1 MAIKEPC
8 TLWTRLL
15 FISMS
20 VIKRLTL
27 ISDPTDE
34 FPKNTNNSFK
44 VRLPEPLSLQGEGW
58 YATLMSLTV
67 PDEGQ
72 SNAVIASD
80 PHTKVI
86 RYKHAISTRKW
97 TDTGDPSTSAYLFID
112 TALSTKMIE
121 LEEIMNA
128 TQIVST
134 GSEFWKRV
142 MQTLHDKIM
151 TEVMKDQWNASVTE
165 PDRKPIVFVNKHGMP
180 QLSWK
185 EESLLIKAIPKKDLL
200 NNQQIN
206 MVEFYVNV
214 DIALKFGLLRR
225 KTGKTGYAT
234 SDFVLGPNLQYS
246 LPTKTYGEN
255 TGPVGS
261 RYRTYYNWEGDVY
274 EGVNFSSR
282 AFSIMTA
289 DNVKWMR
296 LHQAF
301 EWRLN
306 NLDASFEKMVG
317 TRKRT
322 VMVYSDLVESTIVGS
337 GKYPLLREVQLLRTG
352 DGESTAEPLHH
363 QWIKLRGQ
371 QLDIVE
377 VEIASTSG
385 PLAILPPG
393 KTIVTIGL
401 KQV

>member
-1 MAIKEPC
+1 
-8 TLWTRLL
+8 
-15 FISMS
+15 MS
-20 VIKRLTL
+20 EIKRLTL

-34 FPKNTNNSFK
+34 FPNNANNSFK
-44 VRLPEPLSLQGEGW
+44 VRLPERMVLPGAGW
-58 YATLMSLTV
+58 HASLMSLTV
-67 PDEGQ
+67 PDQGQ
-72 SNAVIASD
+72 SNAIIAAD

-86 RYKHAISTRKW
+86 RYEHPIMTRKW
-97 TDTGDPSTSAYLFID
+97 TDTGDPSTSGYLSIVFPRAIE
-112 TALSTKMIE
+112 MIE

-128 TQIVST
+128 NQIVST

-142 MQTLHDKIM
+142 MQTLHNRIM
-151 TEVMKDQWNASVTE
+151 THVMKDQWGALIADR
-165 PDRKPIVFVNKHGMP
+165 DRKPIVFIKKHGIP

-185 EESLLIKAIPKKDLL
+185 GESLVIEAIAKEELL
-200 NNQQIN
+200 NSNQIN
-206 MVEFYVNV
+206 MVEFYINL

-234 SDFVLGPNLQYS
+234 SDFVMGPNMQYS
-246 LPTKTYGEN
+246 LPIKTYDET

-261 RYRTYYNWEGDVY
+261 RYRSYYNWEGEVY
-274 EGVNFSSR
+274 EGVNFTSR
-282 AFSIMTA
+282 VFTIVTA
-289 DNVKWMR
+289 DNVKWVR

-306 NLDASFEKMVG
+306 NLDASFEKIVG

-322 VMVYSDLVESTIVGS
+322 VMVYSNLVESTVVGS
-337 GKYPLLREVQLLRTG
+337 GKYPLLREVQLWRTG

-363 QWIKLRGQ
+363 QWIKLRGN
-371 QLDIVE
+371 QLDILE

-393 KTIVTIGL
+393 KTLVTIGL
-401 KQV
+401 KQL

>member
-1 MAIKEPC
+1 
-8 TLWTRLL
+8 
-15 FISMS
+15 MS
-20 VIKRLTL
+20 EIKRLTL

-44 VRLPEPLSLQGEGW
+44 VRLPEPLNLPGEGW
-58 YATLMSLTV
+58 HASLMSLTV
-67 PDEGQ
+67 PDQGQ
-72 SNAVIASD
+72 SNAVIAAD

-86 RYKHAISTRKW
+86 RYKHPITTRKW
-97 TDTGDPSTSAYLFID
+97 TDTGYPSTSGYLSI
-112 TALSTKMIE
+112 TTRLAVKMIE
-121 LEEIMNA
+121 LEEIMNS
-128 TQIVST
+128 TQIVAT

-142 MQTLHDKIM
+142 MQTLHNKIM
-151 TEVMKDQWNASVTE
+151 THAMTDQWSASVAE
-165 PDRKPIVFVNKHGMP
+165 ADRKPIVFVNKHGMP

-206 MVEFYVNV
+206 MVEFYINV
-214 DIALKFGLLRR
+214 DIALKFGLLSR

-234 SDFVLGPNLQYS
+234 SDFVIGPNLQYS
-246 LPTKTYGEN
+246 LPTKTYDEN

-274 EGVNFSSR
+274 EGVNFTSR
-282 AFSIMTA
+282 AFTIVEA

-301 EWRLN
+301 EWQLN

-322 VMVYSDLVESTIVGS
+322 VMIYSDLVESTIVGS

>member
-1 MAIKEPC
+1 
-8 TLWTRLL
+8 
-15 FISMS
+15 MS
-20 VIKRLTL
+20 EIKRLTL

-44 VRLPEPLSLQGEGW
+44 VRLPEPLNLQGEGW
-58 YATLMSLTV
+58 YASLMSLTV

-86 RYKHAISTRKW
+86 RYKHPISTRKW
-97 TDTGDPSTSAYLFID
+97 TDTGDPSTSGYESIN

-128 TQIVST
+128 TQIVSI
-134 GSEFWKRV
+134 GSQFWKRV
-142 MQTLHDKIM
+142 MHTLHNKIM
-151 TEVMKDQWNASVTE
+151 TEVMKDQWNASVAE
-165 PDRKPIVFVNKHGMP
+165 RDRKPIVFVNKHGMP

-185 EESLLIKAIPKKDLL
+185 GESLVIEAIAKKNLM
-200 NNQQIN
+200 NNRQVS
-206 MVEFYVNV
+206 MVEFYINV
-214 DIALKFGLLRR
+214 DIALKFGLLRL
-225 KTGKTGYAT
+225 KTGKTGSSQNDY
-234 SDFVLGPNLQYS
+234 LIGPNLQYS
-246 LPTKTYGEN
+246 LPVKTYDET

-261 RYRTYYNWEGDVY
+261 RFRSYYNWEGEVY
-274 EGVNFSSR
+274 EGVNFTSR
-282 AFSIMTA
+282 AFFIVTI

-296 LHQAF
+296 LHLAF

-306 NLDASFEKMVG
+306 NLDASFEKIVG

-322 VMVYSDLVESTIVGS
+322 VMVYSDLVESTVVGS
-337 GKYPLLREVQLLRTG
+337 GKFPLLREVQLLRTG

-377 VEIASTSG
+377 VEIASTAG
-385 PLAILPPG
+385 PLTILPPG

-401 KQV
+401 KQL

>member
-1 MAIKEPC
+1 
-8 TLWTRLL
+8 
-15 FISMS
+15 MS
-20 VIKRLTL
+20 EIKRLTL

-58 YATLMSLTV
+58 YASLMSLTV

-86 RYKHAISTRKW
+86 RYKHPISTRKW
-97 TDTGDPSTSAYLFID
+97 TDTGDPSTSGYESIN

-134 GSEFWKRV
+134 GSQFWKRV
-142 MQTLHDKIM
+142 MQTLHNKIM
-151 TEVMKDQWNASVTE
+151 TEVMKDQWNASVAE
-165 PDRKPIVFVNKHGMP
+165 RDRKPIVFVNKHGMP

-185 EESLLIKAIPKKDLL
+185 GESLVIEAIAKKNLM
-200 NNQQIN
+200 NNRQVS
-206 MVEFYVNV
+206 MVEFYINV

-246 LPTKTYGEN
+246 LPTKTYDES

-274 EGVNFSSR
+274 EGVNFIDS

-289 DNVKWMR
+289 DNVKWLR
-296 LHQAF
+296 LFPAF
-301 EWRLN
+301 EWQMN
-306 NLDASFEKMVG
+306 NLDVSFEKMVG

-322 VMVYSDLVESTIVGS
+322 VMVYSDLVESTVVGS

-371 QLDIVE
+371 QLDILE
-377 VEIASTSG
+377 VEIASTAG
-385 PLAILPPG
+385 PLTILPPG

-401 KQV
+401 KQL

>member
-1 MAIKEPC
+1 
-8 TLWTRLL
+8 
-15 FISMS
+15 MS
-20 VIKRLTL
+20 EIKRLTL

-58 YATLMSLTV
+58 YASLMSLTV

-86 RYKHAISTRKW
+86 RYKHPISTRKW
-97 TDTGDPSTSAYLFID
+97 TDTGDPSTSGYASIN

-134 GSEFWKRV
+134 GSQFWKRV
-142 MQTLHDKIM
+142 MHTLQNKIM
-151 TEVMKDQWNASVTE
+151 TEVMKDQWNASVAE
-165 PDRKPIVFVNKHGMP
+165 RDRKPIVFVNKHGMP

-185 EESLLIKAIPKKDLL
+185 GESLVIQAIAKKELL
-200 NNQQIN
+200 NMAQVS
-206 MVEFYVNV
+206 MVEFYINV

-246 LPTKTYGEN
+246 LPTKTYDES

-274 EGVNFSSR
+274 EGVNFIGS

-289 DNVKWMR
+289 DNVKWLR
-296 LHQAF
+296 LFPAF
-301 EWRLN
+301 EWQLH
-306 NLDASFEKMVG
+306 NLDASFEKIVG

-322 VMVYSDLVESTIVGS
+322 VMVYSDLVESTVVGS

-377 VEIASTSG
+377 VEIASTAG
-385 PLAILPPG
+385 PLTILPPG

-401 KQV
+401 KQL

>member
-1 MAIKEPC
+1 
-8 TLWTRLL
+8 
-15 FISMS
+15 MS
-20 VIKRLTL
+20 EIKRLTL

-58 YATLMSLTV
+58 YASLMSLTV

-86 RYKHAISTRKW
+86 RYKHPISTRKW
-97 TDTGDPSTSAYLFID
+97 TDTGDPSTSGYASIN

-134 GSEFWKRV
+134 GSQFWKRV
-142 MQTLHDKIM
+142 MHTLHNKIM
-151 TEVMKDQWNASVTE
+151 TEVMKDQWNASVAE
-165 PDRKPIVFVNKHGMP
+165 RDRKPIVFVNKHGMP

-185 EESLLIKAIPKKDLL
+185 GESLVIEAIAKKELL
-200 NNQQIN
+200 NMAQVS
-206 MVEFYVNV
+206 MVEFYINV

-246 LPTKTYGEN
+246 LPTKTYDES

-274 EGVNFSSR
+274 EGVNFIGS
-282 AFSIMTA
+282 AFSIITA
-289 DNVKWMR
+289 DNVKWLR
-296 LHQAF
+296 LFPAF
-301 EWRLN
+301 EWQLH
-306 NLDASFEKMVG
+306 NLDASFEKIVG

-322 VMVYSDLVESTIVGS
+322 VMVYSDLVESTVVGS

-377 VEIASTSG
+377 VEIASTAG
-385 PLAILPPG
+385 PLTILPPG

-401 KQV
+401 KQL

>member
-1 MAIKEPC
+1 
-8 TLWTRLL
+8 
-15 FISMS
+15 MS
-20 VIKRLTL
+20 EIKRLTL

-58 YATLMSLTV
+58 YASLMSLTV

-86 RYKHAISTRKW
+86 RYKHPISTRKW
-97 TDTGDPSTSAYLFID
+97 TDTGDPSTSGYESIN

-134 GSEFWKRV
+134 GSQFWKRV
-142 MQTLHDKIM
+142 MHTLHNKIM
-151 TEVMKDQWNASVTE
+151 TEVMKDQWNASVAE
-165 PDRKPIVFVNKHGMP
+165 RDRKPIVFVNKHGMP

-185 EESLLIKAIPKKDLL
+185 GESLVIEAIAKKELL
-200 NNQQIN
+200 NMAQVS
-206 MVEFYVNV
+206 MVEFYINV

-246 LPTKTYGEN
+246 LPTKTYDES

-274 EGVNFSSR
+274 EGVNFIGS

-289 DNVKWMR
+289 DNVKWLR
-296 LHQAF
+296 LFPAF
-301 EWRLN
+301 EWQLH
-306 NLDASFEKMVG
+306 NLDASFEKIVG

-322 VMVYSDLVESTIVGS
+322 VMVYSDLVESTVVGS

-377 VEIASTSG
+377 VEIASTAG
-385 PLAILPPG
+385 PLTILPPG

-401 KQV
+401 KQL

>member
-1 MAIKEPC
+1 
-8 TLWTRLL
+8 
-15 FISMS
+15 MS
-20 VIKRLTL
+20 EIKRLTL

-58 YATLMSLTV
+58 YASLMSLTV

-86 RYKHAISTRKW
+86 RYKHPISTRKW
-97 TDTGDPSTSAYLFID
+97 TDTGDPSTSGYESIN

-134 GSEFWKRV
+134 GSQFWKRV
-142 MQTLHDKIM
+142 MQTLHNKIM
-151 TEVMKDQWNASVTE
+151 TEVMNHQWKMQVAE
-165 PDRKPIVFVNKHGMP
+165 RDRKPIVFVNKHGIP

-185 EESLLIKAIPKKDLL
+185 GESLVIEAIAKKNLM
-200 NNQQIN
+200 NNRQVS
-206 MVEFYVNV
+206 MVEFYINV

-246 LPTKTYGEN
+246 LPTKTYDES
-255 TGPVGS
+255 TGPVG
-261 RYRTYYNWEGDVY
+261 RQYRTYYNWEGDVY
-274 EGVNFSSR
+274 EGVNFISS
-282 AFSIMTA
+282 AFSIITA
-289 DNVKWMR
+289 DNVKWLR
-296 LHQAF
+296 LFPAF
-301 EWRLN
+301 EWQLN
-306 NLDASFEKMVG
+306 NLDASFEKIVG

-322 VMVYSDLVESTIVGS
+322 VMIYSDLVESTVVGS
-337 GKYPLLREVQLLRTG
+337 GKFPLLREVQLLRTG

-371 QLDIVE
+371 QLVIVE
-377 VEIASTSG
+377 VEIASTAG
-385 PLAILPPG
+385 PLTILPPG

-401 KQV
+401 KQL

>member
-1 MAIKEPC
+1 
-8 TLWTRLL
+8 
-15 FISMS
+15 MS
-20 VIKRLTL
+20 EIKRLTL

-58 YATLMSLTV
+58 YASLMSLTV

-86 RYKHAISTRKW
+86 RYKHPISTRKW
-97 TDTGDPSTSAYLFID
+97 TDTGDPSTTGYESVY
-112 TALSTKMIE
+112 TVLSTKMIE

-134 GSEFWKRV
+134 GSQFWKRV
-142 MQTLHDKIM
+142 MHTLHNKIM
-151 TEVMKDQWNASVTE
+151 TEVMKDQWNASVAE
-165 PDRKPIVFVNKHGMP
+165 RDRKPIVFVNKHGIP

-185 EESLLIKAIPKKDLL
+185 GESLVIEAIAQKNLM
-200 NNQQIN
+200 NNRQVS
-206 MVEFYVNV
+206 MVEFYINV

-246 LPTKTYGEN
+246 LPTKTYDES

-274 EGVNFSSR
+274 EGVNFIGS

-289 DNVKWMR
+289 DNVKWLR
-296 LHQAF
+296 LFPAF
-301 EWRLN
+301 EWQLH
-306 NLDASFEKMVG
+306 NLDASFEKIVG

-322 VMVYSDLVESTIVGS
+322 VMVYSDLVESTVVGS
-337 GKYPLLREVQLLRTG
+337 GKFPLLREVQLLRTG

-377 VEIASTSG
+377 VEIASTAG
-385 PLAILPPG
+385 PLTILPPG

>member
-1 MAIKEPC
+1 
-8 TLWTRLL
+8 
-15 FISMS
+15 MS
-20 VIKRLTL
+20 EIKRLTL

-58 YATLMSLTV
+58 YASLMSLTV
-67 PDEGQ
+67 PDQGQ

-86 RYKHAISTRKW
+86 RYKHPISTRKW
-97 TDTGDPSTSAYLFID
+97 TDTGDPSTSGYLSIN

-121 LEEIMNA
+121 LEEIMNS

-142 MQTLHDKIM
+142 MQTLHNKIM
-151 TEVMKDQWNASVTE
+151 SEVMKDQWNASVAE
-165 PDRKPIVFVNKHGMP
+165 ADRKPIVFVNKHGMP

-206 MVEFYVNV
+206 MVEFYINV
-214 DIALKFGLLRR
+214 DIALKFALLRR

-274 EGVNFSSR
+274 EGVNFTSR

-306 NLDASFEKMVG
+306 NLDASFEKIVG

>member
-1 MAIKEPC
+1 
-8 TLWTRLL
+8 
-15 FISMS
+15 MS
-20 VIKRLTL
+20 EIKRLTL

-58 YATLMSLTV
+58 YASLMSLTV
-67 PDEGQ
+67 PDKGQ

-86 RYKHAISTRKW
+86 RYKHPISTRKW
-97 TDTGDPSTSAYLFID
+97 TDTGDPSTSGYESIN

-134 GSEFWKRV
+134 GSQFWKRV
-142 MQTLHDKIM
+142 MQTLHNKIM
-151 TEVMKDQWNASVTE
+151 TEVMNHQWKMQVAE
-165 PDRKPIVFVNKHGMP
+165 RDRKPIVFVNKHGMP

-185 EESLLIKAIPKKDLL
+185 GESLVIEAIAKKNLM
-200 NNQQIN
+200 NNRQVS
-206 MVEFYVNV
+206 MVEFYINV

-246 LPTKTYGEN
+246 LPTKTYDES
-255 TGPVGS
+255 TGPVG
-261 RYRTYYNWEGDVY
+261 RQYRTYYNWEGDVY
-274 EGVNFSSR
+274 EGVNFISS
-282 AFSIMTA
+282 AFSIITA
-289 DNVKWMR
+289 DNVKWLR
-296 LHQAF
+296 LFPAF
-301 EWRLN
+301 EWQLN
-306 NLDASFEKMVG
+306 NLDASFEKIVG

-322 VMVYSDLVESTIVGS
+322 VMVYSDLVESTVVGS
-337 GKYPLLREVQLLRTG
+337 GKFPLLREVQLLRTG

-371 QLDIVE
+371 QLVIVE
-377 VEIASTSG
+377 VEIASTAG
-385 PLAILPPG
+385 PLTILPPG

-401 KQV
+401 KQL